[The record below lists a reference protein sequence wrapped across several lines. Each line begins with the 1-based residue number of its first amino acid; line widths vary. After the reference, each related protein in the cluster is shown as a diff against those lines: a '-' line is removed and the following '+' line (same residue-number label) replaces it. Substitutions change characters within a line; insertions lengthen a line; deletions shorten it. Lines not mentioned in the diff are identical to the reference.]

1 MFEISLTHKSHIL
14 HACHEKA
21 NYMRVWHVALN
32 SAESDSSN
40 TISYSYYLIQPKT
53 EHGYT
58 LATNGRGAG
67 YGTSNTDEML
77 SPREELVSAWQILES
92 VKRNNRLSM
101 RTQWEQSQEF

>member
-1 MFEISLTHKSHIL
+1 MFEISLAHKSHIL

-21 NYMRVWHVALN
+21 NYMRVGHVALN

-40 TISYSYYLIQPKT
+40 TISYSQKT

>member
-1 MFEISLTHKSHIL
+1 MSAVFEISLAHKSHIL

-21 NYMRVWHVALN
+21 NYMRVGHVALN

-40 TISYSYYLIQPKT
+40 TISYSQKP
-53 EHGYT
+53 
-58 LATNGRGAG
+58 
-67 YGTSNTDEML
+67 NTDIHERL
-77 SPREELVSAWQILES
+77 TVEELVSAWQILES

>member
-1 MFEISLTHKSHIL
+1 MFEISLAHKSHIL

-21 NYMRVWHVALN
+21 NYMRVGHVALN

-40 TISYSYYLIQPKT
+40 TISYSQKP
-53 EHGYT
+53 
-58 LATNGRGAG
+58 
-67 YGTSNTDEML
+67 NTDIHYRL
-77 SPREELVSAWQILES
+77 TVEELVSAWQILES

>member
-1 MFEISLTHKSHIL
+1 MFEISLAHKSHIL

-21 NYMRVWHVALN
+21 NYMRVGHVALN

-40 TISYSYYLIQPKT
+40 TISYSQKT

-67 YGTSNTDEML
+67 YGTANTDEML

>member
-1 MFEISLTHKSHIL
+1 M
-14 HACHEKA
+14 AC
-21 NYMRVWHVALN
+21 R
-32 SAESDSSN
+32 AEFRR
-40 TISYSYYLIQPKT
+40 IGLIGYYLIQPKT
-53 EHGYT
+53 ERGYT

-67 YGTSNTDEML
+67 YGTANTDEML